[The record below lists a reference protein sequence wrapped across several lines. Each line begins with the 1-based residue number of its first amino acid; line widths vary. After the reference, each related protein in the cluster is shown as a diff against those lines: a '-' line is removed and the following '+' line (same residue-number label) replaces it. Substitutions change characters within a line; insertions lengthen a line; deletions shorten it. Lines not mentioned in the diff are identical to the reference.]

1 MPTVPFLGS
10 YGDISGSG
18 LMFRNKLINGG
29 FDIWQRGTS
38 QTSSGYGSDDR
49 WSNVH
54 GGNSTKTASQQTFTV
69 GQTDVPGNP
78 KYFSRTVVTAGV
90 ANASNFVI
98 KQQLIEGV
106 ATLSGQTCTISFWAK
121 ADTSR
126 SVSIE
131 FSQFFGTGGSPSAI
145 VQNLGINKIAITSS
159 WARYSATVTLPS
171 ISGKTLGTNGDDY
184 LRLRI
189 WLSAGSGSNASTD
202 SLGEQS
208 GTFDIANV
216 QLEAGP
222 QATPFEQRPIGTEFA
237 LCQRYYHVMSYDASQ
252 NSTNIFGS
260 GCIDSATVGTVFLG
274 QFPVRM
280 RIAPAAALVGTFKV
294 FGANGANS
302 ASDLSLNT
310 AIQQNRT
317 SPTQASLYISF
328 SGGYVGGGMVLYSNT
343 ANSGITFSAEL

>member
-38 QTSSGYGSDDR
+38 QTSNGYGSDDR
-49 WSNVH
+49 WQNQNV
-54 GGNSTKTASQQTFTV
+54 GSTKTTSQQTFTL
-69 GQTDVPGNP
+69 GQNDVPGNP
-78 KYFSRTVVTAGV
+78 KYWSRTVVTSSSG
-90 ANASNFVI
+90 ASNLVS
-98 KQQLIEGV
+98 KSQNIENV
-106 ATLSGQTCTISFWAK
+106 ATLSGQTATLSFWAK
-121 ADTSR
+121 ADASKNIA
-126 SVSIE
+126 VE
-131 FSQFFGTGGSPSAI
+131 FGQYFGTGGSPSA
-145 VQNLGINKIAITSS
+145 
-159 WARYSATVTLPS
+159 TVTGVGVTTCALTTAWKYFAVTVNIPS
-171 ISGKTLGTNGDDY
+171 ISGKVLGSSGDFLFVNFWFD
-184 LRLRI
+184 
-189 WLSAGSGSNASTD
+189 AGSSFNARTN
-202 SLGEQS
+202 SLGQQS

-222 QATPFEQRPIGTEFA
+222 QATPFEQRPVGTELA
-237 LCQRYYHVMSYDASQ
+237 LCQRYCHVMGYDSSQ

-260 GCIDSATVGTVFLG
+260 GSIDSATVGTVYLG

-280 RIAPAAALVGTFKV
+280 RIAPTATIVGPLKV

-302 ASDLSLNT
+302 AADLSANT
-310 AIQQNRT
+310 SIQQNRT

-343 ANSGITFSAEL
+343 ANTGIIFSAEL

>member
-1 MPTVPFLGS
+1 LTAIVTYRDSNTFKSTIANVNLS
-10 YGDISGSG
+10 
-18 LMFRNKLINGG
+18 
-29 FDIWQRGTS
+29 S
-38 QTSSGYGSDDR
+38 Q
-49 WSNVH
+49 
-54 GGNSTKTASQQTFTV
+54 
-69 GQTDVPGNP
+69 
-78 KYFSRTVVTAGV
+78 VTAGQYV
-90 ANASNFVI
+90 KVSTTFTLADSPTAFANTNCIQVSFISTAVNTINFQNV
-98 KQQLIEGV
+98 
-106 ATLSGQTCTISFWAK
+106 
-121 ADTSR
+121 
-126 SVSIE
+126 
-131 FSQFFGTGGSPSAI
+131 QFE
-145 VQNLGINKIAITSS
+145 
-159 WARYSATVTLPS
+159 
-171 ISGKTLGTNGDDY
+171 
-184 LRLRI
+184 
-189 WLSAGSGSNASTD
+189 AGS
-202 SLGEQS
+202 
-208 GTFDIANV
+208 V
-216 QLEAGP
+216 
-222 QATPFEQRPIGTEFA
+222 ATPFEQRPIGTEFA